1 MKIAII
7 GGGASGMF
15 LASYLSHLKL
25 NIDITIF
32 ERNFSLGRKVLASGN
47 GKCNFSNYKALP
59 SDYNN
64 PTFMEEVFKKCP
76 KEDLIN
82 YFASLGLM
90 FYFDNEGRMYPLS
103 NSSKTIVDLL
113 ALEFDCVKLVEKYAV
128 DKIEIKNNKYY
139 IGGASFDILVL
150 ATGSNASI
158 DEAKISS
165 TYSYLGNLNLK
176 MVETKPSLVGYK
188 SNLKYIKLLKGLR
201 MKAIVNMYRNKK
213 CIFKEFGEVIFKE
226 DGISGIVVMNSSFY
240 YQKGDE
246 IILDLLPDVEISEL
260 KYKINLR
267 KKECGYSNYFL
278 ASALHP
284 TLIKYLEK
292 LGITDTD
299 QIIDLLKNF
308 NAQVYDTYSMREAQV
323 SKGGIDL
330 TEINEDFEL
339 KKYPNCYALGEM
351 LDING
356 LCGGYNL
363 MFAFTSALIAG
374 RKIEKLYEDKNN

>member
-7 GGGASGMF
+7 GGGAAGMF
-15 LASYLSHLKL
+15 LANYLSHLKL

-47 GKCNFSNYKALP
+47 GKCNFSNFKALP

-64 PTFMEEVFKKCP
+64 PLFMEEVFKKCP

-82 YFASLGLM
+82 YFSSLGLM

-113 ALEFDCVKLVEKYAV
+113 VYEFDCVKLVEKYAV

-139 IGGASFDILVL
+139 IGGTCFDILVL

-158 DEAKISS
+158 DETKVSS
-165 TYSYLGNLNLK
+165 TYSYLDSLKLK

-226 DGISGIVVMNSSFY
+226 DGISGIVVMNSSHY

-267 KKECGYSNYFL
+267 KKECTNSNYFL
-278 ASALHP
+278 ASILHP

-292 LGITDTD
+292 IGITDTD

-308 NAQVYDTYSMREAQV
+308 NAKVYDTYSMHEAQV

-330 TEINEDFEL
+330 SEINEDFEL